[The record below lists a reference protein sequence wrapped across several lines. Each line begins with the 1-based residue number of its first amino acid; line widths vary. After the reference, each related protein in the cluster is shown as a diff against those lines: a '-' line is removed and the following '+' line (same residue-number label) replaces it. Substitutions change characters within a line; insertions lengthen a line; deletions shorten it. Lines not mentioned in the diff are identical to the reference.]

1 MPIERFRLRLVI
13 EMDRPSQRRRIGH
26 QRVRPARR
34 LSRQVPLHRPQRLT
48 EWVQARAA
56 DSREYFV
63 KGTFRPHFSHAPR
76 IEALCDSQGAWNR
89 VQFNPP
95 VSDTPE
101 RDARFA
107 G

>member
-13 EMDRPSQRRRIGH
+13 EMDKPSQRRRIGH

-63 KGTFRPHFSHAPR
+63 KGSFR
-76 IEALCDSQGAWNR
+76 CDSQGAWNR

-95 VSDTPE
+95 VSDKPE